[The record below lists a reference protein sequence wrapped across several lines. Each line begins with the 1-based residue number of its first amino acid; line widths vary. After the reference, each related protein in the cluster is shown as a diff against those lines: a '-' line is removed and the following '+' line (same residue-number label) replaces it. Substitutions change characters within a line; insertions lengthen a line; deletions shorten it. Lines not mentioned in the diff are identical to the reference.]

1 MVTTK
6 KDAIDLQNQI
16 DKLSKDFDAGPFA
29 HDLQHHPGKRGPN
42 DLEKRIEDLLAI
54 NKKHQLQNG
63 DLMKDNLFY
72 KKKAE
77 HYQVMSTQLKKEL
90 DELKKKT
97 VGVLTEFRN
106 KGDV

>member
-1 MVTTK
+1 MVMTN
-6 KDAIDLQNQI
+6 KDIADFNKQL
-16 DKLSKDFDAGPFA
+16 DKIK
-29 HDLQHHPGKRGPN
+29 QEKGPN

-90 DELKKKT
+90 DDLKKKT

>member
-1 MVTTK
+1 MMVMTN
-6 KDAIDLQNQI
+6 KDIADFNKQL
-16 DKLSKDFDAGPFA
+16 DKIK
-29 HDLQHHPGKRGPN
+29 QEKGPN

-72 KKKAE
+72 KKKLE
-77 HYQVMSTQLKKEL
+77 YYQTMSTQLKKEL
-90 DELKKKT
+90 DELKQKT

>member
-1 MVTTK
+1 MVMTN
-6 KDAIDLQNQI
+6 KDIADFNKQL
-16 DKLSKDFDAGPFA
+16 DKIK
-29 HDLQHHPGKRGPN
+29 QEKGPN

-90 DELKKKT
+90 DELKQKS
-97 VGVLTEFRN
+97 VGVLTEVRN
-106 KGDV
+106 KGDG

>member
-1 MVTTK
+1 MTN
-6 KDAIDLQNQI
+6 KDIADLNKQLDEIKQ
-16 DKLSKDFDAGPFA
+16 DK
-29 HDLQHHPGKRGPN
+29 RPN
-42 DLEKRIEDLLAI
+42 DLERRIEDLLAI

-72 KKKAE
+72 KKKLE
-77 HYQVMSTQLKKEL
+77 YYQTMSTQLKKEL
-90 DELKKKT
+90 DELKQKT

>member
-1 MVTTK
+1 MVMTN
-6 KDAIDLQNQI
+6 KDIADFNKQL
-16 DKLSKDFDAGPFA
+16 DKIK
-29 HDLQHHPGKRGPN
+29 QEKGPN

-54 NKKHQLQNG
+54 NKKRQLQNG

-90 DELKKKT
+90 DDLKKKT

>member
-1 MVTTK
+1 MVMTN
-6 KDAIDLQNQI
+6 KDIADFNKQL
-16 DKLSKDFDAGPFA
+16 DKIK
-29 HDLQHHPGKRGPN
+29 QEKGPN

-72 KKKAE
+72 KKKLD
-77 HYQVMSTQLKKEL
+77 HYQIMSTQLKKEL
-90 DELKKKT
+90 DELKQKT

-106 KGDV
+106 KGDM

>member
-1 MVTTK
+1 MVMTN
-6 KDAIDLQNQI
+6 KDIADFNKQL
-16 DKLSKDFDAGPFA
+16 DKIK
-29 HDLQHHPGKRGPN
+29 QEKGPN

-77 HYQVMSTQLKKEL
+77 HYQVMSIQLKKEL
-90 DELKKKT
+90 DDLKKKT

>member
-1 MVTTK
+1 M
-6 KDAIDLQNQI
+6 
-16 DKLSKDFDAGPFA
+16 
-29 HDLQHHPGKRGPN
+29 
-42 DLEKRIEDLLAI
+42 EKRIEDLLAI

-72 KKKAE
+72 KKKLE
-77 HYQVMSTQLKKEL
+77 YYQTMSTQLKKEL
-90 DELKKKT
+90 DELKQKT

>member
-1 MVTTK
+1 MTN
-6 KDAIDLQNQI
+6 KDIADLNKQL
-16 DKLSKDFDAGPFA
+16 DKIKQD
-29 HDLQHHPGKRGPN
+29 KGPN
-42 DLEKRIEDLLAI
+42 DLERRIEDLLAI

-72 KKKAE
+72 KKKLE
-77 HYQVMSTQLKKEL
+77 YYQTMSTQLKKEL
-90 DELKKKT
+90 DDLKQKT

>member
-1 MVTTK
+1 MVMTN
-6 KDAIDLQNQI
+6 KDIADLNKQLDEIKQ
-16 DKLSKDFDAGPFA
+16 DK
-29 HDLQHHPGKRGPN
+29 GPN
-42 DLEKRIEDLLAI
+42 DLERRIEDLLAI

-72 KKKAE
+72 KKKLE
-77 HYQVMSTQLKKEL
+77 YYQTMSTQLKKEV
-90 DELKKKT
+90 DELKQKT